1 MQLALTAP
9 ERVERLV
16 LACTAARFGD
26 PAQWLDRAALVRAE
40 GLESIVDAV
49 LARWF
54 TPQFTGVGAYRDML
68 LSIDP
73 EGYARCCDA
82 LARWDVRGALS
93 PVRAPTLVIAG
104 ADDPSTPPDT
114 LEAIAAGDP
123 GGALRGDRRR
133 RPHRKRGAGRC
144 VQPTD
149 RGASVSNEDG
159 MKVRREVLGD
169 DHVDRAVERHDRV
182 HRRVPGPDH
191 ALRLGRDLVAAG
203 PRPAHAAA
211 PSRSRRWSRS
221 AIDEELAMHVR
232 AALANGLTPDEI
244 KEVLLQAAIYC
255 GVPAAN
261 RAFAIAQQRARR
273 VVRRL
278 RTQVGDRRRRP
289 GRASC
294 SRAARSAPAS
304 TSVVL
309 EHRSRDYVEAAHPRR
324 RARAGNGRRCSR
336 RAGVGERLRSRGH
349 RRTAASSCSSTASG
363 TTSRCAS

>member
-1 MQLALTAP
+1 MSSTVVLCGSLGSAATIWDSQIPALDGRRVVRIDYPGHGTAPLADVQEIGDLATLVLDAVGDGAFSFVGLSLGGAVGMQLALTAP

-114 LEAIAAGDP
+114 ARGDRRGDP

-169 DHVDRAVERHDRV
+169 EHVDAAIERTTEFTADFQDLITRYAWGEIWSRPGLDRRTRSAVTLT
-182 HRRVPGPDH
+182 
-191 ALRLGRDLVAAG
+191 ALVALN
-203 PRPAHAAA
+203 HH
-211 PSRSRRWSRS
+211 
-221 AIDEELAMHVR
+221 EELAMHVR
-232 AALANGLTPDEI
+232 AALRNGLTPDEI
-244 KEVLLQAAIYC
+244 KEVLLQTAIYC

-261 RAFAIAQQRARR
+261 RAFAIAQQ
-273 VVRRL
+273 
-278 RTQVGDRRRRP
+278 
-289 GRASC
+289 
-294 SRAARSAPAS
+294 
-304 TSVVL
+304 VL
-309 EHRSRDYVEAAHPRR
+309 DES
-324 RARAGNGRRCSR
+324 
-336 RAGVGERLRSRGH
+336 
-349 RRTAASSCSSTASG
+349 
-363 TTSRCAS
+363 